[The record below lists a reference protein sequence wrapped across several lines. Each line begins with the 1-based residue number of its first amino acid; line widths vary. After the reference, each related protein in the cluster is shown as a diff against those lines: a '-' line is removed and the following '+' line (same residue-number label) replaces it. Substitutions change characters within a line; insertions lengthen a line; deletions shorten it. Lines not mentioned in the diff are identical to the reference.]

1 MWAFYD
7 LNSPYKTT
15 KVQQRYKT
23 FIWRCTCN
31 KSCIQFMICQISLL
45 RAHFCIFNKDHSC
58 SNTCIMI
65 AFFSFWDIQRMNINH
80 SRHTFESIALTH
92 NMHQYLHTFQA
103 ISNIYI
109 SALSNVSTFSWFVLH
124 AMSVATMIRHLLDVR
139 VSFLYRESKSLL

>member
-80 SRHTFESIALTH
+80 SRHTFKSIALTH
-92 NMHQYLHTFQA
+92 TSHAPIFA
-103 ISNIYI
+103 YI
-109 SALSNVSTFSWFVLH
+109 SSHFKYLYLSLIECEHIFLVCTTCDECCNNDKAFAWCESFFSLPW
-124 AMSVATMIRHLLDVR
+124 
-139 VSFLYRESKSLL
+139 E